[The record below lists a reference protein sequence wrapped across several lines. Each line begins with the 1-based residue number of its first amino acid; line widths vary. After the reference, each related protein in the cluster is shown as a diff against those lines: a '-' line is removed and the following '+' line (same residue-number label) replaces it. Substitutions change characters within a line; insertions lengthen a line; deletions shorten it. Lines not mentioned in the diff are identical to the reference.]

1 MAKKIVITMDGTCG
15 SGKSTI
21 AKRLAERLGYIYLDT
36 GAMYR
41 ALTWKA
47 LRQPVDLENRKAL
60 VELARETEIRL
71 ERGEEGTR
79 VFVDGQEVT
88 RVIRTPEVTN
98 AVKFLADIPEVR
110 TEMVAQQ
117 REIAESGEIVAEGR
131 DTGSV
136 VFPRADYKFYVD
148 APLEVRTERR
158 YREFLEKGIEGS
170 REEVKADLEK
180 RDQADKSRE
189 VGGLRVPDG
198 GIVIDT
204 GDTDDVE
211 TNLQKI
217 LVHLKGVPDSVSAP
231 LGKQELAH
239 RVQN

>member
-1 MAKKIVITMDGTCG
+1 MSKNTVITMDGTCG

-21 AKRLAERLGYIYLDT
+21 AKRLAERLGYVYLDT

-47 LRQPVDLENRKAL
+47 LRQPVDLEDQKAL
-60 VELARETEIRL
+60 VELARRTEIRL
-71 ERGEEGTR
+71 DRGEEGTR
-79 VFVDGQEVT
+79 VFVDGREVT
-88 RVIRTPEVTN
+88 RIIRTPEVTN
-98 AVKFLADIPEVR
+98 AVKFLADLPEVR
-110 TEMVAQQ
+110 TVMVARQ

-136 VFPRADYKFYVD
+136 VFPGADYKFYVD

-158 YREFLEKGIEGS
+158 YREFLEKGIEAT
-170 REEVKADLEK
+170 REEVRADLEK
-180 RDQADKSRE
+180 RDHADKSRE
-189 VGGLRVPDG
+189 VGTLCVPDG

-204 GDTDDVE
+204 GDTDDIE

-217 LVHLKGVPDSVSAP
+217 LSHIK
-231 LGKQELAH
+231 
-239 RVQN
+239 